1 MLFNALAV
9 SATLLASIG
18 APLPQAPAA
27 PGSLKFTAP
36 KGWDTRAPSSAMR
49 VGEFAVPGVNGSAEL
64 VLYDFGGTGGS
75 VDANI
80 QRWVGQMQQPDGK
93 PTSEVAKRETKTING
108 LDISLLDVSG
118 TVRRRDAAGRNG
130 ETQQPRLP
138 HAHGGHHDAARSVL
152 PQVRWPG
159 RDDRG
164 MGHRLQ
170 SIPQQPEVRTINRRR
185 ARTAEPSAETLV
197 RAGVS
202 WTARRRRRG
211 RSIATRSTRGR

>member
-36 KGWDTRAPSSAMR
+36 KGWETRAPSSAMR

-64 VLYDFGGTGGS
+64 VVYYFGGTGGS

-80 QRWVGQMQQPDGK
+80 QRWVGQMQQPDGR

-118 TVRRRDAAGRNG
+118 TYVAEMRPGATEKHNSPGFRMRTAVI
-130 ETQQPRLP
+130 TTPR
-138 HAHGGHHDAARSVL
+138 GSVL

-159 RDDRG
+159 RDYRG

-170 SIPQQPEVRTINRRR
+170 SVPQQPEVRTIAVAARRERNRRR
-185 ARTAEPSAETLV
+185 KRWCAPVFR
-197 RAGVS
+197 
-202 WTARRRRRG
+202 
-211 RSIATRSTRGR
+211 